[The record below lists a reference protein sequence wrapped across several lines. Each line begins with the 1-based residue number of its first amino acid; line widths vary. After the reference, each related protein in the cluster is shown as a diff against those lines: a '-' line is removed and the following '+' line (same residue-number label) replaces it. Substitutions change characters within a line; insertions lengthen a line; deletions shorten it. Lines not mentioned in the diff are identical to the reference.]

1 MSNDLKEKLPFV
13 LLTIGEMSPQETIH
27 RDPPPIWNQFI
38 WVTKGIGHFTVD
50 GHSFDLAEG
59 EGVFMRH
66 GYVHAYSGTNFSTA
80 WCTFTASESLFN
92 YTIGDQSHLLFNVP
106 DFLERETAELIRL
119 ARSNCSTMTL
129 SAAGYTYVTEL
140 FSAITRVED
149 DIVRAVRD
157 YLREHLTSPICLDD
171 IARSVNMDKFAL
183 CRYFKKY
190 KNRSIMEELK
200 HLRVSHAKRLLL
212 YSSFGIEEIG
222 RMCGFESHSYFSMRF
237 RELCGCSPSDYRKQY
252 Q

>member
-1 MSNDLKEKLPFV
+1 MNLLKEKLPFV
-13 LLTIGEMSPQETIH
+13 LLTIGKKSPQEPIH
-27 RDPPPIWNQFI
+27 REMPPRWNQFI
-38 WVTKGIGHFTVD
+38 WVTSGIGHFIID

-66 GYVHAYSGTNFSTA
+66 GYTHSYSGNNFSTM
-80 WCTFTASESLFN
+80 WCTFTASESLLD
-92 YTIGDQSHLLFNVP
+92 YAIGDRSHLLFSVP
-106 DFLERETAELIRL
+106 DFLQRETEELIRL
-119 ARSNCSTMTL
+119 AQTNCSTLTL
-129 SAAGYTYVTEL
+129 SAAGYSYVTEL

-149 DIVRAVRD
+149 DIVRSVRD
-157 YLREHLTSPICLDD
+157 YLREHLSSPVSLDD
-171 IARSVNMDKFAL
+171 IARTVNMDKFAL
-183 CRYFKKY
+183 CRYFKKQ
-190 KNRSIMEELK
+190 KKRSIMEELK

-212 YSSFGIEEIG
+212 YSSYSIEEIG